1 MSSGVPWEQ
10 VERTRGFCYDAWSV
24 ARFVPTF
31 TPQSLLG
38 GSRVSEVNPADLPS
52 AGGRVLAEE
61 FPNESSEFIQEPET
75 PKASKF
81 VSEID
86 TPKASKSE
94 REGLPAGYRMRA
106 DSHYVE
112 QLTARRGE
120 RAERVVGDGARVPR
134 KPDPVEADPPSAE
147 PRDRRD
153 PRDRRTERLLA
164 QMTEDL
170 ASIESSAAMLAAETS
185 VVARR
190 VSVDLVRSH
199 AWRAAFLVKAAAL
212 LDNGPRGA
220 IRPRP
225 LSTLLQHVRDGFA
238 PECRLTTFGLHVHAP
253 DWNALVSVDE
263 PAVVLALTGA
273 VIATLGI
280 LGPPEGSTIK
290 LSAAASAGELRVVE
304 VTQDEAS
311 LPAGVT
317 QRIFDPTWTDR
328 PGGWTAAIGAAVAR
342 AVAQHHGGEAALV
355 AAGKRGTTLRL
366 SFTRA

>member
-1 MSSGVPWEQ
+1 M
-10 VERTRGFCYDAWSV
+10 
-24 ARFVPTF
+24 
-31 TPQSLLG
+31 
-38 GSRVSEVNPADLPS
+38 SEVNPADLPS

-61 FPNESSEFIQEPET
+61 FPNEPSEFIQDPE
-75 PKASKF
+75 A
-81 VSEID
+81 
-86 TPKASKSE
+86 PKASKSD

-106 DSHYVE
+106 DAHYVE
-112 QLTARRGE
+112 QLGTRRGE
-120 RAERVVGDGARVPR
+120 RVERGLGDGARAPR
-134 KPDPVEADPPSAE
+134 KPDPVDTDPPFADA
-147 PRDRRD
+147 RDRRD

-170 ASIESSAAMLAAETS
+170 ASIESSAAMLTAETS
-185 VVARR
+185 AVARR

-199 AWRAAFLVKAAAL
+199 AWRAAFLIKAAAL

-225 LSTLLQHVRDGFA
+225 LSAILQHVRDGFA

-263 PAVVLALTGA
+263 PAAVLAITGA

-290 LSAAASAGELRVVE
+290 LSATASAGELRLVE